1 MLSKKEKENAIIRL
15 VDEGKKY
22 REILKILHV
31 SPNDISSAIKS
42 REGSNTEP
50 SIQTKAY
57 KMFLEGKTPI
67 EVAIALGIG
76 KEEITKL
83 WKEYLEIT
91 GHFRLL
97 KIAEELKEKFQP
109 FFKIYNTIKKKGLT
123 LEEIEEGIK
132 RARDIQVKAEYES
145 VFNDEF
151 ARNEKLSTELQEQ
164 IEEQQNTIANL
175 NVDIVALQFVK
186 MILTQINNGL
196 ATEKNRLESVP
207 SYYARYSYER
217 NRNLVPLSYK
227 SIQYY

>member
-1 MLSKKEKENAIIRL
+1 
-15 VDEGKKY
+15 
-22 REILKILHV
+22 
-31 SPNDISSAIKS
+31 
-42 REGSNTEP
+42 
-50 SIQTKAY
+50 
-57 KMFLEGKTPI
+57 MFLEGKTPI

-97 KIAEELKEKFQP
+97 KIAEELKENLQRFLN
-109 FFKIYNTIKKKGLT
+109 IYNEIKKKGLT
-123 LEEIEEGIK
+123 LEDIEEGIK
-132 RARDIQVKAEYES
+132 RARDIKVKADYEV

-151 ARNEKLSTELQEQ
+151 ERKQKQSAELQEQ
-164 IEEQQNTIANL
+164 IKEQQNTIANL
-175 NVDIVALQFVK
+175 NIAIGALQIVK
-186 MILTQINNGL
+186 MILTQINNRL
-196 ATEKNRLESVP
+196 ATEKNRLESVLP